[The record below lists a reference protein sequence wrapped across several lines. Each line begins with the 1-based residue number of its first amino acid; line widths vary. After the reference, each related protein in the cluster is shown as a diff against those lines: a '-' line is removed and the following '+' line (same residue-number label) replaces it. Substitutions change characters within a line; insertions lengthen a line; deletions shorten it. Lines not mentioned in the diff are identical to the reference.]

1 MTYDVGFLGCG
12 NMGSALARAVSKQVG
27 SGRIALCDTDKE
39 KAAALAASTGGVV
52 TDAVTLVKE
61 CDTLFLAV
69 KPQGMTDA
77 LAPLRE
83 ALAARADSLLLVT
96 MAAGMRI
103 ADIRALSGFSGR
115 IIRIMPNTPVGV
127 GAGIVLYTLGE
138 GVGEKEEE
146 IFRSLLSH
154 AGLLDRLPEEKI
166 DAAGALTGCGPAF
179 VYLFCEALA
188 NGAVACGIPRD
199 KALRYAA
206 GTVLGAAKTV
216 LDTGRHPAELKDAV
230 CSPGGTTIEGVRLL
244 EERAF
249 RAAAIDAVIAA
260 YEKTANLTSSSADP
274 KGKS

>member
-1 MTYDVGFLGCG
+1 MKYKAGFLGCG
-12 NMGSALARAVSKQVG
+12 NMGSALARTVAEVVG
-27 SGRIALCDTDKE
+27 AGSVALCDTDE
-39 KAAALAASTGGVV
+39 AKACALAKEIDGAVV
-52 TDAVTLVKE
+52 DAVTLVKE

-69 KPQGMTDA
+69 KPQGMKDA
-77 LAPLRE
+77 LAPLGE
-83 ALAARADSLLLVT
+83 ALSARADSLLLVT

-103 ADIRALSGFSGR
+103 ADIRALSGFPGK
-115 IIRIMPNTPVGV
+115 ILRIMPNTPVGV
-127 GAGIVLYTLGE
+127 GAGTVLYALGE
-138 GVGEKEEE
+138 GVGQADEEA
-146 IFRSLLSH
+146 FCSLLSR
-154 AGLLDRLPEEKI
+154 AGMLDRLPEDKI

-188 NGAVACGIPRD
+188 DGAVACGIPRD

-249 RAAAIDAVIAA
+249 RAAAFDAIIAA
-260 YEKTANLTSSSADP
+260 YEKTAKLA
-274 KGKS
+274 KQ